1 MQFSHL
7 VLQAA
12 GMQPAG
18 FMAVLFSN
26 TKQTQLVLPEE
37 VCPRVLTGAKD
48 EGLLLKEGT
57 A

>member
-1 MQFSHL
+1 
-7 VLQAA
+7 
-12 GMQPAG
+12 MQPAG